1 MANTDRAHGM
11 AKHKAILIA
20 CPQYLRLVRGT
31 YECDESG
38 RYPLDEEGNFML
50 YRVRCGQH
58 EGRCMQ
64 TLCALHRYNRMGKG
78 SWYPVRIL
86 AAPEP
91 ENRKGQTPTNKSPQ
105 RGSADKPQTDVL
117 A

>member
-1 MANTDRAHGM
+1 M
-11 AKHKAILIA
+11 AKRKAILIA

-31 YECDESG
+31 YECDPSG
-38 RYPLDEEGNFML
+38 RYPLDEQGHFML

-58 EGRCMQ
+58 GGRCMQ
-64 TLCALHRYNRMGKG
+64 TLCALHRYNRLGKG
-78 SWYPVRIL
+78 SWYPERIL

-91 ENRKGQTPTNKSPQ
+91 STANKQAPRSQPPQ
-105 RGSADKPQTDVL
+105 RGPAHKAETDIL